1 MKKVTVSTLRSG
13 QVVKAGY
20 KRRSSTAM
28 DQNRFVGFTVGSLY
42 FNTLRD
48 LKDYFGAPNLRAL
61 EFEANQQGFGSLT
74 ADFQCVSEQDPY
86 FWSAYLYEGFFRVGT
101 SADRLVLEA
110 A

>member
-1 MKKVTVSTLRSG
+1 MGKVTTATLRSG

-20 KRRSSTAM
+20 KRSYFTAM
-28 DQNRFVGFTVGSLY
+28 VENRFVGFTVGSLH

-48 LKDYFGAPNLRAL
+48 LKNYFGVYNLFAL
-61 EFEANQQGFGSLT
+61 EFEIDRQEFGSLT

>member
-1 MKKVTVSTLRSG
+1 MGKVTTATLRSG

-20 KRRSSTAM
+20 KRSSFTAM
-28 DQNRFVGFTVGSLY
+28 DENRFVGFTVGSLY

-48 LKDYFGAPNLRAL
+48 LKGYFGAPNLRAL

-86 FWSAYLYEGFFRVGT
+86 FWSAYLYDGSFRVGT
-101 SADRLVLEA
+101 SGDRLTLEA